1 MAKKLKLM
9 IIKNFK
15 LIMLLLLIIVV
26 TTFSISVFLSIKQS
40 DRMLTIKS
48 KEIKAE
54 FFENK
59 EVFDNLVNAI
69 KAYDITKEEGYDI
82 RKEEGY
88 AIGKDRTE
96 HAVGKIDNVLCY
108 WSGYMKFEITDE
120 NFIKV
125 YDEYLDKT
133 SMMSDKSIAIYKD
146 SKNPDALIELIN
158 FCVSEDVFD
167 EIDEPD
173 KGKYYSIVL
182 SYSELP
188 EEHYKK
194 TRNKKICDNWY
205 FEGYGYYNTF
215 ALYEEGCIIK

>member
-1 MAKKLKLM
+1 MARKLKLM
-9 IIKNFK
+9 ITINFK

-69 KAYDITKEEGYDI
+69 KAYDITKEEGYD
-82 RKEEGY
+82 RE
-88 AIGKDRTE
+88 KDNLMYDLM
-96 HAVGKIDNVLCY
+96 KIDGNTY
-108 WSGYMKFEITDE
+108 YKYSHGGFYITDE
-120 NFIKV
+120 NFINA

-167 EIDEPD
+167 TLDEPD
-173 KGKYYSIVL
+173 KKKYYSISL
-182 SYSELP
+182 SYSEQP
-188 EEHYKK
+188 EEYYKKTHYKK
-194 TRNKKICDNWY
+194 IFDNWY
-205 FEGYGYYNTF
+205 FKGYSYYLIPTP
-215 ALYEEGCIIK
+215 